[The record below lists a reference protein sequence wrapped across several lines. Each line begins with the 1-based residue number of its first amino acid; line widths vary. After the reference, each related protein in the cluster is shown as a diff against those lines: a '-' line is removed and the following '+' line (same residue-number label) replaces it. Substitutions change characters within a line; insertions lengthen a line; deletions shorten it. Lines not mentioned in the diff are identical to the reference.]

1 MMVALAL
8 LFVIGAVACV
18 FIGKT
23 IIAAAVAHI
32 EEAYPDEFAR
42 LSRHGLLPFK
52 GLSGDTDRAR
62 RGLAG
67 PLLTGFLPEAMR
79 EDAVLIH
86 AKRHWRLAFCGILIC
101 FLLAMVTLS
110 AAG

>member
-1 MMVALAL
+1 MMIALAL

-18 FIGKT
+18 FAGKT

-32 EEAYPDEFAR
+32 EEVYPDEFAR
-42 LSRHGLLPFK
+42 LSRHGLLPIK

-67 PLLTGFLPEAMR
+67 PLLTGFLPKAIRDDE
-79 EDAVLIH
+79 VLIH
-86 AKRHWRLAFCGILIC
+86 AKRHWRLAFAGILVC
-101 FLLAMVTLS
+101 FLMALVTLS